1 VDASTWTFDIPKI
14 HLKGARE
21 IVAALAAARP

>member
-1 VDASTWTFDIPKI
+1 MTWMFDIPKI

-21 IVAALAAARP
+21 VAAALTPARP